1 MSDRPLNAKQLGQEL
16 GELRRTSMAFQL
28 HETIM
33 RHSLQVA
40 KRHAFALQYGA
51 RPASPGEAPQTESE
65 FIALKSRAEGMVE
78 GVQKVL
84 EELDELEKM
93 LLDGKLPPFVKNQ
106 KR

>member
-1 MSDRPLNAKQLGQEL
+1 MSS
-16 GELRRTSMAFQL
+16 TAFQL

-40 KRHAFALQYGA
+40 RRHAFALQYGP
-51 RPASPGEAPQTESE
+51 REGSPGEVPRTETE
-65 FIALKSRAEGMVE
+65 FIALKSRAEGMTE

-93 LLDGKLPPFVKNQ
+93 LLEGRLPPFVKNQ
-106 KR
+106 KG